1 MRAFD
6 FRETCIKSE
15 TEIFSI
21 KESEAIDE
29 DDEEEEEE
37 VITEE
42 VDEPKEFFA
51 CPICQSIFTSS
62 QDLTLH
68 VIHSHQTTE
77 EKAEAKKSSSSG
89 KKFECHVCCKKFESP
104 WKVKRHL
111 LVHKDVLA
119 PSELPKFPPRE
130 YKHECPECGKRVET
144 PSKLLRHMAVHDKKT
159 RLSNGVNQHRPL
171 ACSEC
176 PQR

>member
-6 FRETCIKSE
+6 FREICIKSE
-15 TEIFSI
+15 NEILSI
-21 KESEAIDE
+21 KDTEAIE
-29 DDEEEEEE
+29 EEEEEEE

-42 VDEPKEFFA
+42 VDEPTKEFFA
-51 CPICQSIFTSS
+51 CPICQSIFSTS
-62 QDLTLH
+62 QELNLH
-68 VIHSHQTTE
+68 VVHTHQQTDKSEGSVKKTT
-77 EKAEAKKSSSSG
+77 SSG
-89 KKFECHVCCKKFESP
+89 KKFECHVCYKKFESP

-130 YKHECPECGKRVET
+130 YKHECGECGKRVET

-159 RLSNGVNQHRPL
+159 RLSTGVNQHRPL
-171 ACSEC
+171 ACTEC